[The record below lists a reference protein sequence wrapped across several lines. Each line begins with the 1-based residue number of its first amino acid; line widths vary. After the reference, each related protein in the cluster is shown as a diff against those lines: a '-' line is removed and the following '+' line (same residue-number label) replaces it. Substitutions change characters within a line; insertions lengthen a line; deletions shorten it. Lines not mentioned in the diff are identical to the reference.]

1 MKNRRHTDKQHP
13 TNLDAL
19 KAMRKGGREAQQE
32 QLGPGFHSFSHVHIS
47 KKTYTRKAKHKGFPS
62 MRMLV
67 GALLCLFLFCLAS
80 CERESDVSVRMIEAD
95 QLLLAHPDS
104 ALTLLK
110 GMKGDVQQADEWTR
124 QRYKLLLLKA
134 WNKVGSPL
142 DRPVFPHMDS
152 IVFDL
157 VDYMEQSPDQSLLP
171 QTYFQAGRLF
181 SEEGRHEKALLYYK
195 MAQLCDSAYVD
206 DYLMSRILAQTGYI
220 YLRFG
225 MLEEASDMQETARE
239 YCKKAGDTLGVRYC
253 TEDIATIAQMLDTFH
268 VDPAKLVNNRY
279 TVRAVNDKARYY
291 MLKHKSDYDAQST
304 GDSGIL
310 VIEWIFLLIIA
321 SSCAYLLY
329 RRFTPRDL
337 QATLAPDIASSEAD
351 ATDSNGHAATHPHPE
366 PLPKH
371 RFYDADISDLLSERL
386 KVDKPL
392 RQADWQLL
400 EMRLLETFP
409 TFRTTLY
416 ALFNLSETE
425 YRISMLIKMDLFPS
439 QIARLMAIGNSTVSQ
454 SRLRMAQKAGV
465 GEGTAKDW
473 DSEVLSIPPSPES

>member
-1 MKNRRHTDKQHP
+1 MLPHTCTFAMFYVFLQFDSIFVS
-13 TNLDAL
+13 
-19 KAMRKGGREAQQE
+19 MRK
-32 QLGPGFHSFSHVHIS
+32 LSCV
-47 KKTYTRKAKHKGFPS
+47 
-62 MRMLV
+62 
-67 GALLCLFLFCLAS
+67 LLCLILLCLAS
-80 CERESDVSVRMIEAD
+80 CERETGVSVRLSEAD

-134 WNKVGSPL
+134 WNKAGSPL
-142 DRPVFPHMDS
+142 DKPVFPKMDS

-157 VDYMEQSPDQSLLP
+157 VDYMEQSRDQSLLP

-181 SEEGRHEKALLYYK
+181 SEEGKPEKALLYYK

-220 YLRFG
+220 YLRYG

-253 TEDIATIAQMLDTFH
+253 TEDIATIAHMRDTFY
-268 VDPAKLVNNRY
+268 VEPSKLVNNRY
-279 TVRAVNDKARYY
+279 TVRAVNDKARYF
-291 MLKHKSDYDAQST
+291 MLKQKNDREAKSAKEVVFRV
-304 GDSGIL
+304 L
-310 VIEWIFLLIIA
+310 EWILLLIIVL
-321 SSCAYLLY
+321 SCIFLIYSRIAGRSLHAHADGSYSMWEVESQES
-329 RRFTPRDL
+329 RDHGSPHL
-337 QATLAPDIASSEAD
+337 TSE
-351 ATDSNGHAATHPHPE
+351 S
-366 PLPKH
+366 LPKH
-371 RFYDADISDLLSERL
+371 RFYDADISNLVSERL

-409 TFRTTLY
+409 AFRTSLY

-425 YRISMLIKMDLFPS
+425 YRICMLIKMDLAPS
-439 QIARLMAIGNSTVSQ
+439 QIAHLMAIGNSTVSQ
-454 SRLRMAQKAGV
+454 SRLRMSQKAGI

-473 DSEVLSIPPSPES
+473 DNLVLSIPPSHFTSI